1 MADEPRQIL
10 LAGNPNSGKTTLFN
24 AFTGARQR
32 VANYPGVT
40 VERREGIR
48 CHPAGAFRVC
58 DLPGTYSLSAVSE
71 EERVARQALIEA
83 RPHAVVDVV
92 DASNLERHLYL
103 GVQLLELGLPVVYA
117 FNMSDLA
124 RAQGVVYDL
133 DRLGAL
139 LGGPIVPTVASRGE
153 GVPELIEAVARV
165 ANGPAPAP
173 VHIAYGP
180 EIDAAID
187 ALAARIEAGRPRAHE
202 DWPPARW
209 IALKLLEGDREVAL
223 QFADIAGLR
232 EAAEAARDHL
242 RVRFGEDPELLIAE
256 RRYGFI
262 SGACQEAARTT
273 AEWRHS
279 RSDRLDEVL
288 AHPVLGIPIFLAMMY
303 LVFFITFRLGA
314 PPMEWIEHFF
324 GWVGE
329 RVHALWPEGQAL
341 LLRSLI
347 TDGILEGVGGV
358 LVFLPNI
365 LLLFMA
371 IAVLEDTGYMARA
384 AFIMDRAMHRI
395 GLHGKSFIPLL
406 IGFGCTVPAI
416 LATRT
421 IESRRD
427 RLTTMLVLPLISCG
441 ARLPIYALLIPAF
454 FPEAAQAPMLFAMYL
469 IGIGL
474 AIAGARLL
482 RKTLFRGE
490 SEPFVMELPPYRLP
504 TLRGV
509 GMQMLERGGLY
520 VRKAGTIILAI
531 SMLLWALTTFPR
543 PDAAAT
549 AGLAADE
556 AQSAALEHSYAGR
569 VGRAMEPAL
578 KPMGMDW
585 RIGTAMIGALAA
597 KEVFVAQLGIV
608 FASGDAD
615 EDPAPLREK
624 LRAEYTPRQGF
635 AVMLFMLI
643 AAPCMATVAVTRR
656 ESGSWRWAL
665 FQFGGLTLLAW
676 LLTTAAYQLLALF

>member
-1 MADEPRQIL
+1 MAEPLQVL
-10 LAGNPNSGKTTLFN
+10 LAGNPNSGKTTIFN
-24 AFTGARQR
+24 ALTGARQR

-40 VERREGIR
+40 VERKEGFR
-48 CHPAGAFRVC
+48 RHDAGLFRLC
-58 DLPGTYSLSAVSE
+58 DLPGAYSLSAVSE

-83 RPHAVVDVV
+83 RPKAVVDVV

-117 FNMSDLA
+117 FNMSDIA

-133 DRLGAL
+133 DRLSAL

-153 GVPELIEAVARV
+153 GVPELLDAIARV
-165 ANGPAPAP
+165 ARAPAP
-173 VHIAYGP
+173 TPVHISYGL
-180 EIDAAID
+180 EVDAALD
-187 ALAARIEAGRPRAHE
+187 ALAERIAAGRAATHE
-202 DWPPARW
+202 DWPSARW
-209 IALKLLEGDREVAL
+209 IALKLLEGDREVGL
-223 QFADIAGLR
+223 QFAEIPGLR
-232 EAAEAARDHL
+232 EAAEEARSHL
-242 RVRFGEDPELLIAE
+242 RVRFGEDPELIIAE

-262 SGACQEAARTT
+262 SGACQEAARAT

-279 RSDRLDEVL
+279 RSDRLDAVL

-314 PPMEWIEHFF
+314 PPMEWIEQFF
-324 GWVGE
+324 NWAGG
-329 RVHALWPEGQAL
+329 RVQALWPEGQAP
-341 LLRSLI
+341 LLRSLVA
-347 TDGILEGVGGV
+347 DGILAGVGGV
-358 LVFLPNI
+358 LIFLPNI

-441 ARLPIYALLIPAF
+441 ARLPIYALIIPAF
-454 FPEAAQAPMLFAMYL
+454 FPEAARTPMLFGMYL

-474 AIAGARLL
+474 AIAGARVL

-509 GMQMLERGGLY
+509 AMQMFERGGLY

-531 SMLLWALTTFPR
+531 SMLLWALTNFPR
-543 PDAAAT
+543 PDGPPP
-549 AGLAADE
+549 AGMSAGE
-556 AQSAALEHSYAGR
+556 AQAAALEHSYAGR

-608 FASGDAD
+608 FASGDAG
-615 EDPAPLREK
+615 EGTAPLREK
-624 LRAEYTPRQGF
+624 LRSEYTPRQGF

-643 AAPCMATVAVTRR
+643 GAPCMATVAVTRR

-676 LLTTAAYQLLALF
+676 LLTTAVYQILGLF